1 MAVAQDVQGQRT
13 LSTGQGHEE
22 VISIRNSG
30 GAILGLENCFQ
41 QLLELKCQIRN
52 GGECGVYSI
61 RHSIECSLSEQAG
74 KDGNDEVDVGEG
86 SGVEQ
91 ELRMLNEELRNIEL
105 ECQSIMQA
113 HQVRKTHQREYSD
126 PLSSPGWSPKESHKR
141 YGRLADIH
149 EYPERLDGDKI
160 GEKDSSS
167 AYNTAE
173 SARSTPLGAER
184 SPDHSLQRQIS
195 ITNQKNL
202 RLASSTS
209 SSPIPIP
216 KSQGTPCRSRPAD
229 PSPAISSSPD
239 QSNPSRSESDPALPA
254 DDERCDRKGHS
265 RDSRRGL
272 PYDASYLTSPYQSQ
286 GGSRQLQVGRIC
298 QSQNFCFFKASHS
311 IALCVAE
318 LHAAAATAL
327 LPGVFPK
334 PAQPAQFVPGSSA
347 TERAPRGTS
356 SRVEGQSPRRWHAL
370 RGPSAGS
377 RQDLEGASPE
387 DPRGE
392 ERRHDN
398 GR

>member
-13 LSTGQGHEE
+13 LSMGQGHEG

-61 RHSIECSLSEQAG
+61 RHSIECSLSEQAE
-74 KDGNDEVDVGEG
+74 KDGSDEADVGEG

-141 YGRLADIH
+141 HGRLADIH

-184 SPDHSLQRQIS
+184 SPDHSLQRQVS

-216 KSQGTPCRSRPAD
+216 KSQGTPSRSRPAD
-229 PSPAISSSPD
+229 PSPVISSSPD

-254 DDERCDRKGHS
+254 DDERCDRKGRS

-272 PYDASYLTSPYQSQ
+272 PYAASYLTSPYQGQ
-286 GGSRQLQVGRIC
+286 GGSKQLQVGRIC
-298 QSQNFCFFKASHS
+298 QNKVRTF
-311 IALCVAE
+311 
-318 LHAAAATAL
+318 
-327 LPGVFPK
+327 VF
-334 PAQPAQFVPGSSA
+334 
-347 TERAPRGTS
+347 
-356 SRVEGQSPRRWHAL
+356 
-370 RGPSAGS
+370 
-377 RQDLEGASPE
+377 
-387 DPRGE
+387 
-392 ERRHDN
+392 
-398 GR
+398 

>member
-1 MAVAQDVQGQRT
+1 MAQDTQGQRT
-13 LSTGQGHEE
+13 LANGQGHEG

-74 KDGNDEVDVGEG
+74 KDGNDEDNAEEG
-86 SGVEQ
+86 NGVEQ
-91 ELRMLNEELRNIEL
+91 ELSMLNEELRNIEL

-113 HQVRKTHQREYSD
+113 HQVRKSHQRDYSD
-126 PLSSPGWSPKESHKR
+126 PLSSPGWSPKDSHKR
-141 YGRLADIH
+141 PGRLADIH

-160 GEKDSSS
+160 REKDSSS

-184 SPDHSLQRQIS
+184 SPDHSLQRHIS

-216 KSQGTPCRSRPAD
+216 KSHGTPSRTSPGD

-254 DDERCDRKGHS
+254 DDERCDKKGRS
-265 RDSRRGL
+265 RESRRGL
-272 PYDASYLTSPYQSQ
+272 SYASSYLTSPYQSP
-286 GGSRQLQVGRIC
+286 GGPSQLQVGRIC
-298 QSQNFCFFKASHS
+298 K
-311 IALCVAE
+311 
-318 LHAAAATAL
+318 
-327 LPGVFPK
+327 
-334 PAQPAQFVPGSSA
+334 
-347 TERAPRGTS
+347 
-356 SRVEGQSPRRWHAL
+356 
-370 RGPSAGS
+370 
-377 RQDLEGASPE
+377 
-387 DPRGE
+387 
-392 ERRHDN
+392 
-398 GR
+398 